1 VQKYL
6 KEKNGQGR
14 STMGPGRTGERGG
27 RLVCVWRGQGTVCIV
42 TVKLDWTTNY
52 VAVLQSDRLL
62 VGRATEYVGST

>member
-1 VQKYL
+1 MSEEEDL
-6 KEKNGQGR
+6 
-14 STMGPGRTGERGG
+14 
-27 RLVCVWRGQGTVCIV
+27 CVWRGQGTVCIV